1 MIQKNLLEY
10 LLKINNKYNELVL
23 HHLIVL
29 PMLVLVGILIS
40 IFQDL
45 FAFFIYS
52 IITVLLIAPSYL
64 IINKIR
70 TCPECKSWKHSVF
83 CSRQDNF
90 KVTYYCKRC
99 EKEWQK

>member
-1 MIQKNLLEY
+1 MIQKKLFEY
-10 LLKINNKYNELVL
+10 FLNINKKYNELVL

-40 IFQDL
+40 VFQDPFVL
-45 FAFFIYS
+45 LIYS
-52 IITVLLIAPSYL
+52 IITVLLTAPSYL
-64 IINKIR
+64 IINKTH

-90 KVTYYCKRC
+90 KATYYCKRC